1 MPNYDQG
8 YTRRNILLTGA
19 ALSVAG
25 LAGCT
30 GDSDSG
36 TPSGEEGSSGVSEW
50 RMFQFDSGNAGNA
63 PVVGPNGTVSESWH
77 FDTSDSIQSPPV
89 IKGDTVYFN
98 AGDIYAL
105 SRSRG
110 EERWSIV
117 EPYAHSIA
125 VTDEYLICAEGDYG
139 DNVLE
144 VYSLEDGVE
153 LATYDIIGYQ
163 RAALAV
169 RDGTIYV
176 ATNTLNN
183 VDTLLYAIHPES
195 GVKWTFESPRERPLF
210 EGGGPHRHLSPAV
223 TEETVFLGTNT
234 GDHIE
239 TEKRGSDPTPARRTR
254 RMGDHIETEKLYA
267 IARSDGSLRWS
278 IDIPTPPESPL
289 SVSDGMVY
297 VPWKTDQGTKLH
309 AFSAADGS
317 EQWNVE
323 MARTEIS
330 SVAVADGTVYVSSD
344 QEEAPEGTG
353 LIRALSASDGS
364 EEWTYETEDHLVGPP
379 VVVKDTVY
387 ASGTDR
393 PFRERGRIY
402 ALSTSDGSERWQ
414 FETDR
419 HVGTSPVIVDGTIY
433 VGSKRDTV
441 YALA

>member
-1 MPNYDQG
+1 
-8 YTRRNILLTGA
+8 
-19 ALSVAG
+19 
-25 LAGCT
+25 
-30 GDSDSG
+30 
-36 TPSGEEGSSGVSEW
+36 
-50 RMFQFDSGNAGNA
+50 MFQFDSGNAGNA

-110 EERWSIV
+110 EERWSLV

-125 VTDEYLICAEGDYG
+125 VTDEHLICAEGDYG

-153 LATYDIIGYQ
+153 LATYDIFGYDQ
-163 RAALAV
+163 EALAV
-169 RDGTIYV
+169 RDGMIYV
-176 ATNTLNN
+176 ATNALND
-183 VDTLLYAIHPES
+183 VDTLLYAIDPES
-195 GVKWTFESPRERPLF
+195 GVEWTFESPRERPLF

-223 TEETVFLGTNT
+223 TEQTVFLGTNT
-234 GDHIE
+234 GEH
-239 TEKRGSDPTPARRTR
+239 A
-254 RMGDHIETEKLYA
+254 ETEKLYA
-267 IARSDGSLRWS
+267 ISRSDSSLRWS
-278 IDIPTPPESPL
+278 IDVPTHPESPL
-289 SVSDGMVY
+289 SVSNGTVY
-297 VPWKTDQGTKLH
+297 VPRRVDQGTKLH

-387 ASGTDR
+387 ASGIDR